1 MRSFLLATSCMI
13 FAAPVAAQSSQL
25 DAPPASTAQTDAP
38 APQSSPSVPESADD
52 NAATTDIV
60 VTATRTNTL
69 LSRTPIA
76 ITAVTGESLT
86 KLGVTNPT
94 QIADV
99 APSVSIDRNNG
110 LQITIRGVSSADNS
124 EKGDPSAGFMLDGV
138 SLARAQAQEV
148 SFFDLDR
155 IEVLRGPQGT
165 LYGRNTTAGLISLVS
180 ARPRLGEFSGSAD
193 ISYGNYN
200 AVQGTGV
207 LNVPLGTSAA
217 LRAAV
222 NYDGRDSYLTPA
234 NDTYDVDPFKDNL
247 SGRLSL
253 LVKPTDRLTV
263 VVRGDYS
270 AIKGR
275 PGPQVLLST
284 LYQGPFANPADG
296 ELGQNPVPRSG
307 SREAL
312 STVGYSERQQS
323 NRDNSSWG
331 IQGDVTYELS
341 DMLTASY
348 VGSYRKFK
356 RDEEFTGVT
365 GRVRTTGLYS
375 TTPQTFDGTYAQNSQ
390 ELRVA
395 YDSSALK
402 VQVGGFFFRETSE
415 VNFFLYGSQG
425 FQPGQRGFVFGFPQD
440 TVSKSLAFFG
450 QGTLTLVEGLRAT
463 GGVRWTKDDKSRVGA
478 TVFHANL
485 SDPLDFTTGT
495 QAGTTNPRGS
505 RDSLN
510 DAAVAYRK
518 VTWRGGLEY
527 DLGPQTLLYGSVSTG
542 YKAGGFNDGCL
553 AGATNCAGAAITTPD
568 LLFYEPETLT
578 AYEIGFK
585 TRVPGNAIRLNGSYF
600 HYDYTNLQLSQL
612 TLVAGAPTQ
621 RTLNAGQAKIDGVEL
636 ESVIT
641 PARNHQFDVSATW
654 LNARYTDY
662 LVDAVGPLFAQFAGR
677 KLDRSPEWT
686 VSAAYDWRIP
696 LANDG
701 SVSINLRTRLSDSY
715 YITSSLLR
723 AQFRQPSFTK
733 SDMTITYTAPSD
745 RYYVQGFVKNIEDR
759 VTLGNG
765 AVGANFGAGFD
776 DGVAQLTDPRLYGVR
791 VGTRF

>member
-1 MRSFLLATSCMI
+1 MKSFLLATSCMMI
-13 FAAPVAAQSSQL
+13 ASTSAVAQTSQL
-25 DAPPASTAQTDAP
+25 DTPATETAPTLPTADA
-38 APQSSPSVPESADD
+38 APQAAEGDDSA
-52 NAATTDIV
+52 TDIV
-60 VTATRTNTL
+60 VTATRSNTL
-69 LSRTPIA
+69 LSRTPLA

-86 KLGVTNPT
+86 KLGVTNAT
-94 QIADV
+94 QISDV
-99 APSVSIDRNNG
+99 APSISIDRNNG

-165 LYGRNTTAGLISLVS
+165 LYGRNTTAGLVSLVS

-193 ISYGNYN
+193 ISYGNYD

-207 LNVPLGTSAA
+207 VNVPLGQSAA

-222 NYDGRDSYLTPA
+222 NYDRRDSYLIPA
-234 NDTYDVDPFKDNL
+234 NSTYEIDPFKDNL

-253 LVKPTDRLTV
+253 LVEPTDRLTV

-270 AIKGR
+270 SIKGR

-284 LYQGPFANPADG
+284 LYQGPFAPPADG
-296 ELGQNPVPRSG
+296 QLGQDPVPRSG
-307 SREAL
+307 SLKTL
-312 STVGYSERQQS
+312 STVGYAERQQS
-323 NRDNSSWG
+323 NRDNTSWG
-331 IQGDVTYELS
+331 IQGDIAYELS
-341 DMLTASY
+341 DTLTASY
-348 VGSYRKFK
+348 IGSYREFT

-365 GRVRTTGLYS
+365 GRVRATGLYS
-375 TTPQTFDGTYAQNSQ
+375 TTPQTFDGDYAQNSQ
-390 ELRVA
+390 EVRLA
-395 YDSSALK
+395 YDSTALK
-402 VQVGGFFFRETSE
+402 VQVGGFYFRETSDIS
-415 VNFFLYGSQG
+415 FILFGSQG
-425 FQPGQRGFVFGFPQD
+425 FQPGQRGYIFGFPQE

-450 QGTLTLVEGLRAT
+450 QGTLTLADGLRAT

-478 TVFHANL
+478 TIFHANL
-485 SDPLDFTTGT
+485 TDPRDFTTGV
-495 QAGTTNPRGS
+495 QPGTTNPRGA

-510 DAAVAYRK
+510 DAAVTYRK

-527 DLGPQTLLYGSVSTG
+527 DLGPRTLVYGSVSTG

-553 AGATNCAGAAITTPD
+553 AGATNCAGAAITPAD
-568 LLFYEPETLT
+568 ILFYEPETIT

-585 TRVPGNAIRLNGSYF
+585 TRFLDNALRLNGGYF
-600 HYDYTNLQLSQL
+600 HYDYTNLQLTQL
-612 TLVAGAPTQ
+612 TLVAGAGTA

-636 ESVIT
+636 EGIIT
-641 PARNHQFDVSATW
+641 PAPNHQFDFSATW

-686 VSAAYDWRIP
+686 VSAAYDWRVP

-701 SVSINLRTRLSDSY
+701 SVAFNLRTRLSDSY
-715 YITSSLLR
+715 FITSSLLR
-723 AQFRQPSFTK
+723 GQFRQPSFTR
-733 SDMTITYTAPSD
+733 SDMTVTYTTPSE
-745 RYYVQGFVKNIEDR
+745 RLYVQGFVKNIENR
-759 VTLGNG
+759 VTLGS
-765 AVGANFGAGFD
+765 AVLGANFGAAFD
-776 DGVAQLTDPRLYGVR
+776 DGLAQLTDPRLYGARIGVR
-791 VGTRF
+791 F